1 MKRFNGSIIGEKEE
15 GKESITERNWP
26 RSIVKTNFGN
36 DDVRRR
42 FSELAADV
50 IIIWET
56 WHDDDPLLRR
66 RWSK

>member
-36 DDVRRR
+36 DDAPR